1 MVKNTKG
8 GKGAKGLA
16 RKLTNTYETHRLRT
30 SESPEEIYAIV
41 TNMLG
46 NGMCRITTSDNST
59 LICHIRNK
67 FRGRSKRGNLVTKDA
82 IVLIGLRE
90 WENPNYKN
98 CDLLELYDPND
109 IRELKKMPDV
119 KFSFLES
126 LMTTNSI
133 ISEYDNNLIEFSNDI
148 EPQNVMPSDMPT
160 IDDVADIVD
169 IDDI

>member
-1 MVKNTKG
+1 
-8 GKGAKGLA
+8 
-16 RKLTNTYETHRLRT
+16 
-30 SESPEEIYAIV
+30 
-41 TNMLG
+41 MLG

-119 KFSFLES
+119 KINVNENYVFNEFMKL
-126 LMTTNSI
+126 L
-133 ISEYDNNLIEFSNDI
+133 NLYKKS
-148 EPQNVMPSDMPT
+148 
-160 IDDVADIVD
+160 
-169 IDDI
+169 